1 MSDRLVLALD
11 ASTHVCSAALLRV
24 ATEAPGAR
32 WDVLARRQE
41 INGQGQARLLLSL
54 VDQML
59 QEVGVEPADL
69 GTIVVGTGPGTFTG
83 VRIAVA
89 TARGLAVGLTVPVL
103 GASSLSALA
112 ASAVAQV
119 SRERRSILSAV
130 VPVIDARR
138 QQVFFCVYEASG
150 LGGCHEGQ
158 KWTRRR
164 PIEAC
169 DQGSLGEALG
179 EHGRSET
186 LVVGEDRTLVG
197 ELPGNV
203 GLFEAFVQAEY
214 LVAGQEWLVEGV
226 DTAGSKAKNVAET
239 KAVIGSPETVKPI
252 YVRAPDADVHIAKMK
267 DPWVDGRDRR

>member
-1 MSDRLVLALD
+1 
-11 ASTHVCSAALLRV
+11 
-24 ATEAPGAR
+24 
-32 WDVLARRQE
+32 VLARRQE
-41 INGQGQARLLLSL
+41 INGQGQARLLLVL

-59 QEVGVEPADL
+59 QEVGAEPADL

-89 TARGLAVGLTVPVL
+89 TARGLAVGLTIPVL

-112 ASAVAQV
+112 AGAVARV
-119 SRERRSILSAV
+119 ARERRPILSAV

-150 LGGCHEGQ
+150 LGDGRAEQ
-158 KWTRRR
+158 RWTRRR

-169 DQGSLGEALG
+169 DQGSLGRALG

-186 LVVGEDRTLVG
+186 LVVGEERSLVG

-203 GLFEAFVQAEY
+203 EFFEALVQAEY

-226 DTAGSKAKNVAET
+226 DILGPKAENVAES

-252 YVRAPDADVHIAKMK
+252 YVRAPDADVHITKMK
-267 DPWVDGRDRR
+267 DPWADGRDRR

>member
-11 ASTHVCSAALLRV
+11 ASTHVCSTALLRV

-41 INGQGQARLLLSL
+41 INGQGQARLLLGL

-59 QEVGVEPADL
+59 QEVGAEPADL

-112 ASAVAQV
+112 AGAVAQV
-119 SRERRSILSAV
+119 SGERRSLLSAV

-150 LGGCHEGQ
+150 LGGRHEGP
-158 KWTRRR
+158 KWTRRG
-164 PIEAC
+164 PIGAC

-186 LVVGEDRTLVG
+186 VVVGEDRALVG
-197 ELPGNV
+197 ELPGDV
-203 GLFEAFVQAEY
+203 EFFEAFVQAEY

-226 DTAGSKAKNVAET
+226 DTAGSKAKSEAET
-239 KAVIGSPETVKPI
+239 RAVIGSPETVKPI
-252 YVRAPDADVHIAKMK
+252 YVRAPDADVHITKMK
-267 DPWVDGRDRR
+267 DPWTDGRDRR